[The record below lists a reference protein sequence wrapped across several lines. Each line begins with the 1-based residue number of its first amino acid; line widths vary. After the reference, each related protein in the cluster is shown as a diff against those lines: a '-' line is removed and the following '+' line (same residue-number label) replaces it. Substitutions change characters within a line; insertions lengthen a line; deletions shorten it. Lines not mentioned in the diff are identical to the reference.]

1 MRAPRSVAVE
11 DIDMLIPFEPTP
23 KSADLNKEPEEVASM
38 FDGVAKRYDIMN
50 DLLSLGQTKAWR
62 KKATA
67 IIAPQIGM
75 KILDIAAGTGSSSR
89 PLADAGAEVIPAD
102 FSQGMLDAGKK
113 RHPDL
118 NFTLADALNLPF
130 KESEFDVTTISFGLR
145 NTNDVTKALQEALR
159 VTKPDVKLELSIR
172 SDMKRVEELL
182 RKQIQGDYPLVIET
196 SRHLVEAGGKRLRP
210 LLALLAAQFGDPKRK
225 EIIEAA
231 VVCELTHLATLYHDD
246 VMDEAPLRRGVKSA
260 NARWNNTVAIL
271 TGDYLFAKASD
282 LLADLGP
289 EAVRLQARTFERLVI
304 GQITETQG
312 STEGLSLL
320 DHYLKVVADKTGSL
334 IATSARFGALL
345 SGAPTEVVEALTR
358 FGEKIGVV
366 FQLADDVIDIASES
380 NESGKTPGT
389 DLREGVPTLVTLYV
403 LESKDPSDAALKEI
417 LSAPIT
423 DEAVVAQTLKALRSH
438 PAMEASRA

>member
-1 MRAPRSVAVE
+1 MAFG
-11 DIDMLIPFEPTP
+11 IPH
-23 KSADLNKEPEEVASM
+23 L
-38 FDGVAKRYDIMN
+38 
-50 DLLSLGQTKAWR
+50 
-62 KKATA
+62 
-67 IIAPQIGM
+67 
-75 KILDIAAGTGSSSR
+75 
-89 PLADAGAEVIPAD
+89 
-102 FSQGMLDAGKK
+102 
-113 RHPDL
+113 
-118 NFTLADALNLPF
+118 
-130 KESEFDVTTISFGLR
+130 
-145 NTNDVTKALQEALR
+145 
-159 VTKPDVKLELSIR
+159 DVKLELSIR
-172 SDMKRVEELL
+172 SDMKKVEDLL
-182 RKQIQGDYPLVIET
+182 REQIQGEYPLVIET

-210 LLALLAAQFGDPKRK
+210 LLALLAAQFGDPKRT

-246 VMDEAPLRRGVKSA
+246 VMDEAPLRRGVESA

-312 STEGLSLL
+312 STAGLSML

-345 SGAPTEVVEALTR
+345 SGAPTEVVEALTT

-389 DLREGVPTLVTLYV
+389 DLREGVPTLVTLFV
-403 LESKDPSDAALKEI
+403 LESEDPADEELKAI
-417 LSAPIT
+417 LSAPIK
-423 DEAVVAQTLKALRSH
+423 DEAIVAQTLVQLRTH
-438 PAMEASRA
+438 KAMEQS